1 MKTRFA
7 QQDLENVYFDKSAG
21 MYEKNKKTAAEYRG
35 DASEHEFERLEKEV
49 EKHIRGT
56 GRITFIRWDG
66 VGDDHWTVVL
76 DTEYAALKLWYTY
89 RHSNPPPISKG
100 PKGWVVAI

>member
-1 MKTRFA
+1 MI
-7 QQDLENVYFDKSAG
+7 YFCIWSILCE
-21 MYEKNKKTAAEYRG
+21 YEKNKKTAAEYRG
-35 DASEHEFERLEKEV
+35 DASEHEFEGLEKEV
-49 EKHIRGT
+49 EKHVRGT

>member
-35 DASEHEFERLEKEV
+35 DASEHE
-49 EKHIRGT
+49 
-56 GRITFIRWDG
+56 
-66 VGDDHWTVVL
+66 
-76 DTEYAALKLWYTY
+76 
-89 RHSNPPPISKG
+89 IS
-100 PKGWVVAI
+100 

>member
-1 MKTRFA
+1 MKPRFA
-7 QQDLENVYFDKSAG
+7 QQDLENSYFDNLIKYASHN
-21 MYEKNKKTAAEYRG
+21 EKTATEYMG
-35 DASEHEFERLEKEV
+35 AASEHEFKRLEKEV
-49 EKHIRGT
+49 ELHIRGA
-56 GRITFIRWDG
+56 GQIKFIRWDG
-66 VGDDHWTVVL
+66 IGDDHWTVVL